1 MLRYIALCLV
11 LAVAAPA
18 PAQWATDGKGSKFTA
33 FGVHD
38 TTMFAGHQMTF
49 GWDAY
54 LERYSPYSP
63 DPPLDHWFGA
73 DDGIQRGIGDIFSF
87 ASLGHYFFA
96 NQKDNQAGNYRP
108 YRSSDNGGHWVSL
121 RTYAP
126 VGTVG
131 RYLLAQSV
139 TLNLDGGGLPYP
151 FLIDRSTDSGLTWDS
166 VALIGRSCN
175 INTFCALGKNA
186 IACAQLGTFY
196 SRDEGLHWLPA
207 TTPYVNVTSCVA
219 MGETLFASDLTHLLI
234 STDSGATWQASPTSF
249 NVLTL
254 AVVVSKG
261 RSYLFAGGSDGL
273 YLRDTLGLWHETG
286 LKGKNVDLLCQLDT
300 TLFAQANTGTGTYDH
315 YLYYR
320 PIAQLTDSAL
330 SAVAP
335 TQPLASSLELYPN
348 PSTGFVSIAAN
359 EEIAGIDVMNILGVS
374 VLSQTAVRSTSATL
388 DLSHLPAGSYF
399 IRITTST
406 RTEMRRVVRE

>member
-1 MLRYIALCLV
+1 MLRYIAFCLV
-11 LAVAAPA
+11 LAVAAPVH
-18 PAQWATDGKGSKFTA
+18 AQWSHYGSGSRITA

-38 TTMFAGHQMTF
+38 TTMFIGLQTSF
-49 GWDAY
+49 GWDSFV
-54 LERYSPYSP
+54 ERYVPESSGN
-63 DPPLDHWFGA
+63 HWIGT
-73 DDGIQRGIGDIFSF
+73 DDGIDRGEGVIYSF
-87 ASLGHYFFA
+87 TPLGRYFFA
-96 NQKDNQAGNYRP
+96 SQLLTTGSPYNA
-108 YRSSDNGGHWVSL
+108 YRSSDDGGHWVAVEN
-121 RTYAP
+121 AP
-126 VGTVG
+126 VGTVRG
-131 RYLLAQSV
+131 AMLVCSFALNVGTSV
-139 TLNLDGGGLPYP
+139 VPNT
-151 FLIDRSTDSGLTWDS
+151 IARSLDSGVSWDS
-166 VALIGRSCN
+166 VYDLGDWN
-175 INTFCALGKNA
+175 YINTFCALGKNA

-406 RTEMRRVVRE
+406 RTELRRVVRE